1 MSSSSSNTVMGI
13 IITII
18 ILISVVK
25 QHGLLQE
32 QNSRVLLIILVAGHF
47 VGLAGTAA
55 KTGITVSAFELHAVF
70 TLALLGWFFLPV
82 YRATGVFTLPE
93 YMFKRFGGTR
103 IRIYLAVM
111 SLMLYVF
118 TKVATCSLLVLT
130 VESMSS
136 LSYRS
141 TYSM

>member
-1 MSSSSSNTVMGI
+1 M
-13 IITII
+13 
-18 ILISVVK
+18 
-25 QHGLLQE
+25 
-32 QNSRVLLIILVAGHF
+32 
-47 VGLAGTAA
+47 GLAGTAA
-55 KTGITVSAFELHAVF
+55 KTGIAVSAFELHAVF
-70 TLALLGWFFLPV
+70 ALAMLGWFFLPV

-118 TKVATCSLLVLT
+118 TKVAICSLHVLT

-141 TYSM
+141 TSSM